1 MKLFITEFTH
11 DEKRYSGPTIVAET
25 LQIAE
30 DSAADLGV
38 EVVGELDSLVS
49 VLLESMWEADENK
62 DLH

>member
-1 MKLFITEFTH
+1 MKLFITEFIH

-49 VLLESMWEADENK
+49 VLLELS
-62 DLH
+62 LIHI